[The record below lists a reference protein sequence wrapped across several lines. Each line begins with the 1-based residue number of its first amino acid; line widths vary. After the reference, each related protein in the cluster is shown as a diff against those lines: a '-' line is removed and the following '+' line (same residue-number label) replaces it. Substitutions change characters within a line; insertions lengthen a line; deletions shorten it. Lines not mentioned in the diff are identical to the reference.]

1 MLGRLSGSALC
12 VRGIR
17 TFSSSVAVLSGGQR
31 KFQTPQEFVQLK
43 ATEAAQDQQFKEH
56 LLHEAANTEY
66 KPKTIRGNDV
76 NPVSKRPVPL
86 NVELLQYEPIQLPK
100 THGHKVAVLKFRG
113 YDKSE
118 LSRAGEFALRSAFF
132 LGIPTLKLANAKT
145 EKRLYTVIKS
155 PFAQAKLKQNFH
167 RVTYNR
173 YVVAYD
179 ANPEIVDLWLSYINK
194 HAIEGINY
202 SAELYTQEG
211 LDYATQLENLA
222 LTDMAL
228 PEAYADLDD
237 PIASKVEELL
247 QSQTFSKL
255 LEKE

>member
-1 MLGRLSGSALC
+1 MLGRLAGTSLC
-12 VRGIR
+12 VRNIR
-17 TFSSSVAVLSGGQR
+17 FFASSAVVLNAGNR
-31 KFQTPQEFVQLK
+31 KFQTPKEFVQLK
-43 ATEAAQDQQFKEH
+43 AAEAAQDQEFKDY

-66 KPKTIRGNDV
+66 APKTICGNDV

-86 NVELLQYEPIQLPK
+86 NVELLQYEPIQVPK
-100 THGHKVAVLKFRG
+100 THGHKVAVLNLRG
-113 YDKSE
+113 YDRTE

-167 RVTYNR
+167 RITYNR

-202 SAELYTQEG
+202 SAELYVQEG
-211 LDYATQLENLA
+211 LDFATQLDK
-222 LTDMAL
+222 LTVKDMVL
-228 PEAYADLDD
+228 PEAYGDLDD
-237 PIASKVEELL
+237 PIAAKVEELL
-247 QSQTFSKL
+247 QSKTFSEL
-255 LEKE
+255 LEKK